1 MAGATSDRSGRV
13 TLEFHGALADRFL
26 SLGARHGSRTRV
38 SVPVSDHLTVADL
51 LSHLVDA
58 EPRYAQVF
66 DRSTQS
72 LPEHVELVLNDR
84 LLDLQG
90 GLDATVQGGDVLA
103 FLPAHAGG

>member
-1 MAGATSDRSGRV
+1 
-13 TLEFHGALADRFL
+13 
-26 SLGARHGSRTRV
+26 
-38 SVPVSDHLTVADL
+38 
-51 LSHLVDA
+51 
-58 EPRYAQVF
+58 VF